1 MCHMRNEEVL
11 DVLHIFLRWFLV
23 EKERIIIIKAY
34 RETRDIGI
42 AELLG
47 DKVVV
52 ADISNFLN
60 DING

>member
-1 MCHMRNEEVL
+1 MRNDEVL

-23 EKERIIIIKAY
+23 EKERIIIIKAN

-42 AELLG
+42 AELLS